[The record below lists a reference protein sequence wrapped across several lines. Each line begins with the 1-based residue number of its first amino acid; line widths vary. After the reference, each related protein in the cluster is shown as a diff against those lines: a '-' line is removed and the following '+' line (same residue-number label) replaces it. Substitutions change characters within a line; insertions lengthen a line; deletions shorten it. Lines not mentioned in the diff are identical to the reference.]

1 MRLVRDWLLPVV
13 LAGAQLAY
21 WPGSRLGGGGPVD
34 PELVAGLVATVG
46 CAVALGWR
54 RHAPVLALGA
64 VLLAQALGRLAVDPD
79 ALLVVVSA
87 DVIALYSVAVRRPLR
102 IAGPAV
108 AVAFAQTAVLGLLVY
123 GFGATYLGE
132 VLLGLAVYPVTLGLG
147 RSRRRWHAA
156 RTAAA
161 QRLAEAEADRQRAA
175 STERHRLAR
184 ELHDVSAHHLTAI
197 VVTAGAALRLA
208 DRRPELVAEAVGF
221 SARTGRETLTALH
234 RLVAV
239 IRSAEQQDRRPL
251 EVRLAELADGFR
263 RLGQPVRV
271 EPDPIPVEQPELP
284 PAVAEAVYGI
294 AREALTNALRHA
306 PGSAVRLRIA
316 RHPAS
321 VQIVVGDEG
330 GGVPGKAAELG
341 SGRGVPGMRD
351 RAASLGGTL
360 TAGPEATGW
369 RVRATLPLAA
379 PVGSA
384 GRPGWRRPSWARVVD
399 ALVVLGVLALT
410 VAPVLPV
417 DGSAGAGSGSA
428 GLLVGL
434 VMAAHAVPLLWRR
447 RRPWAALSGVL
458 GSAALWPVAVVGVP
472 LPGESAEVLVAGA
485 ICEFVVVYAVA
496 GYARPAPN
504 TLLAIPV
511 TALSLAAALT
521 ASAAVDGSMAGQPVR
536 PDAPMTEELG
546 LLVTLLY
553 VLPGWLAMA
562 GVLTVPLGA
571 VWLLG
576 AALRRRRTGVLAREA
591 DAVARTAASAVE
603 AARWERARIAAG
615 LRAAVL
621 DRAGQVVAAADEGR
635 LDVVVERARSTL
647 TAMRGLLDTLRADAG
662 AERRAPQPT
671 VGAIARLCADQ
682 RAAGRLVEASVPVAP
697 GPLPADVDVSAYR
710 VVELALAAG
719 DPGPI
724 AVDLRYGDGGL
735 RIVVAGAPSAT
746 DPVIVAGL
754 RARVGALG
762 GEVAV
767 DVPAGR
773 LDVWLP
779 TPVPAPPG
787 RVGSGRRPVGS
798 GRLSIGDEEV
808 ATSSSG

>member
-21 WPGSRLGGGGPVD
+21 WPGARLGGGGLAD
-34 PELVAGLVATVG
+34 PELVAGLVATAG

-54 RHAPVLALGA
+54 RRAPVVALGV

-79 ALLVVVSA
+79 ALLVVTVA

-102 IAGPAV
+102 TAAPAA
-108 AVAFAQTAVLGLLVY
+108 AVAFAQAAVLGLLVY
-123 GFGATYLGE
+123 EFGATYLGE

-156 RTAAA
+156 RAAA
-161 QRLAEAEADRQRAA
+161 ATRLAEVEADRQRAA
-175 STERHRLAR
+175 SAERHRLAR

-197 VVTAGAALRLA
+197 VVTAGAALRLV
-208 DRRPELVAEAVGF
+208 DRRPELVAEAVAF
-221 SARTGRETLTALH
+221 SAGTGRETLAALH

-251 EVRLAELADGFR
+251 AVRLAELADGFR

-271 EPDPIPVEQPELP
+271 EPDPIPAGQAELP

-306 PGSAVRLRIA
+306 PGAAVRLRIA

-321 VQIVVGDEG
+321 MEIVVDDEG

-351 RAASLGGTL
+351 RAAGVGGTL
-360 TAGPEATGW
+360 TAGPARTGW
-369 RVRATLPLAA
+369 RVRATLPLAV
-379 PVGSA
+379 PTEPA
-384 GRPGWRRPSWARVVD
+384 GRPRWRRPSWQQVVD
-399 ALVVLGVLALT
+399 VLVVLGVLAIA

-417 DGSAGAGSGSA
+417 DGLDGGGFRPA
-428 GLLVGL
+428 GLLVGV

-447 RRPWAALSGVL
+447 RRPWAALAGVL
-458 GSAALWPVAVVGVP
+458 GTAALWPLAVGFVP
-472 LPGESAEVLVAGA
+472 LPGESAEVLVAGVVA
-485 ICEFVVVYAVA
+485 EFVVVYAVA
-496 GYARPAPN
+496 GHALPAPN
-504 TLLAIPV
+504 TLLAVPI
-511 TALSLAAALT
+511 TALTLAAALT
-521 ASAAVDGSMAGQPVR
+521 ASAAVDGSVAGQPVR
-536 PDAPMTEELG
+536 PDIALTPELG
-546 LLVTLLY
+546 LLFTLLF

-562 GVLTVPLGA
+562 GLATIPLGV

-576 AALRRRRTGVLAREA
+576 AVLRRRRAGVLAREA
-591 DAVARTAASAVE
+591 DAVARTTAEAVE
-603 AARWERARIAAG
+603 AARLERARIAAG

-621 DRAGQVVAAADEGR
+621 DRAGQVVTAADEGR
-635 LDVVVERARSTL
+635 LDVVLEQARSTL
-647 TAMRGLLDTLRADAG
+647 GAMRGLLDTLRADAG
-662 AERRAPQPT
+662 VERRAPQPT
-671 VGAIARLCADQ
+671 VGAIMRLCADQ
-682 RAAGRLVEASVPVAP
+682 RTVGRLVEASLPVAP
-697 GPLPADVDVSAYR
+697 APLPADVDVSAYR

-735 RIVVAGAPSAT
+735 RIVVAGVPSAT

-762 GEVAV
+762 GEVTV

-779 TPVPAPPG
+779 TPAPVPPDRSGPG
-787 RVGSGRRPVGS
+787 RVPIGDE
-798 GRLSIGDEEV
+798 RLSIGDEEV

>member
-21 WPGSRLGGGGPVD
+21 WPGARLGGGGPVD

-54 RHAPVLALGA
+54 RRAPVVAMGV

-79 ALLVVVSA
+79 ALLVIIVA
-87 DVIALYSVAVRRPLR
+87 DAIALYSVAVRRPLR
-102 IAGPAV
+102 IAGPAA
-108 AVAFAQTAVLGLLVY
+108 AVAYAQMAVLGLVVY
-123 GFGATYLGE
+123 GFGVTFLAE

-156 RTAAA
+156 RAAA
-161 QRLAEAEADRQRAA
+161 AERLAAAEVDRQRAA

-208 DRRPELVAEAVGF
+208 DRRPELVAEAVAF

-271 EPDPIPVEQPELP
+271 EPDPIPEGQPELP

-316 RHPAS
+316 RHPTS
-321 VQIVVGDEG
+321 VEIVVDDE

-351 RAASLGGTL
+351 RAAGVGGTF
-360 TAGPEATGW
+360 TAGPEPTGW
-369 RVRATLPLAA
+369 RVRATLPLAI
-379 PVGSA
+379 PTEPA
-384 GRPGWRRPSWARVVD
+384 GGPRWRRPSWQQVVD
-399 ALVVLGVLALT
+399 GLIVLGALAIA
-410 VAPVLPV
+410 VSPSLPV
-417 DGSAGAGSGSA
+417 DGLDGAGSGSA

-434 VMAAHAVPLLWRR
+434 VMAAHTVPLLWRR
-447 RRPWAALSGVL
+447 HRPWAVLAGVL
-458 GSAALWPVAVVGVP
+458 VTAALWPLAVVLVP

-485 ICEFVVVYAVA
+485 IAEFVAVYAVA
-496 GYARPAPN
+496 GHARPAPN
-504 TLLAIPV
+504 TLLAVPI

-521 ASAAVDGSMAGQPVR
+521 ASAAVDGSVAGQRVQ
-536 PDAPMTEELG
+536 PDTAMTPELG
-546 LLVTLLY
+546 LLFTLIF

-562 GVLTVPLGA
+562 GLLTIPLGA

-576 AALRRRRTGVLAREA
+576 TVLRRRRAGVLAREA
-591 DAVARTAASAVE
+591 DAVARTTAEAVE
-603 AARWERARIAAG
+603 AARRERARIAAG

-621 DRAGQVVAAADEGR
+621 HRAGQVVTAADEGR
-635 LDVVVERARSTL
+635 LDVLLEQARSTL

-671 VGAIARLCADQ
+671 VGAITLLCAAQ
-682 RAAGRLVEASVPVAP
+682 RTAGRLVEASVPVAP

-724 AVDLRYGDGGL
+724 AIDLRYGDGGL
-735 RIVVAGAPSAT
+735 RIVMAGVPSAT

-762 GEVAV
+762 GEVTV

-779 TPVPAPPG
+779 TPAPVPPDRVGPVGESVGPG
-787 RVGSGRRPVGS
+787 RV
-798 GRLSIGDEEV
+798 LIGDEEV